1 MYKQWISGTFKYV
14 PMSPYT
20 VWPVLEMEENRRKTE
35 DPKNP
40 MKLVEDFQ
48 HAEKARP
55 KTVLW

>member
-1 MYKQWISGTFKYV
+1 MNLRHLQVCANVSIHGV
-14 PMSPYT
+14 ASPRNGGKS
-20 VWPVLEMEENRRKTE
+20 EENRR
-35 DPKNP
+35 PKNP

>member
-1 MYKQWISGTFKYV
+1 
-14 PMSPYT
+14 MSPYT